1 MKNQEIV
8 QKFNQETV
16 DSTISRLIVH
26 TSGIKKHKKEF
37 KYWRNL
43 QLCILRLETDAKEK
57 YKALTTDFNAIERGL
72 NWSFPNQTADF
83 LETLLDILYLRNNTS
98 LSEKNIGKSI
108 FGEEFVKNVEER
120 EANVKE
126 LLDQTYHTYKYLRKY
141 IYFLM
146 RIEDLEYAKKVQ
158 KKHKDID
165 ISDLVYSV
173 ETNLTELLKLAEQ
186 NMKVEY
192 LKYDIESD
200 LDEMAD
206 RLGYDSLTRCAKE
219 EIEELREELEK
230 LENM

>member
-57 YKALTTDFNAIERGL
+57 HKTLTTDFDAIERGL

-83 LETLLDILYLRNNTS
+83 LETLLDVLYLRNNTS

-108 FGEEFVKNVEER
+108 FGESFVKDVEER
-120 EANVKE
+120 EAHVKE

-141 IYFLM
+141 IYYLM
-146 RIEDLEYAKKVQ
+146 RIEDLEYAKQVQ
-158 KKHKDID
+158 NKHKDID
-165 ISDLVYSV
+165 ISDLVHSV
-173 ETNLTELLKLAEQ
+173 ETKLTELLKLAEQ
-186 NMKVEY
+186 NKKVEH

-206 RLGYDSLTRCAKE
+206 RLGYDSLTRFTK
-219 EIEELREELEK
+219 EELEK
-230 LENM
+230 IEEDM